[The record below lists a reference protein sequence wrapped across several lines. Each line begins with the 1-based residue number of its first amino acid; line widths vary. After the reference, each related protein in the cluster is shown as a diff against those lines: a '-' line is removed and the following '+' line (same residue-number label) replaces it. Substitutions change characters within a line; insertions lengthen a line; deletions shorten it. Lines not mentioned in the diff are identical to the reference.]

1 MEAGLR
7 GEGYVAPRAK
17 LKLRSEG
24 IPTKFLLFAFLN
36 FFLNFHLVQG
46 FNIVRHLA
54 QTLFLKKSF

>member
-7 GEGYVAPRAK
+7 RRKVTRCSRAE

-24 IPTKFLLFAFLN
+24 IPTKFLLFCFFLN

-54 QTLFLKKSF
+54 QTLGF